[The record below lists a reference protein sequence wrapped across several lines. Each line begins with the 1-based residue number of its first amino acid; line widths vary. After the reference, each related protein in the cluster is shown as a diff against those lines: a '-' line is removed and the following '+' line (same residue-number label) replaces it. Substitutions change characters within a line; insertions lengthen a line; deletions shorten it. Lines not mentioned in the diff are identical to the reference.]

1 MWSSGTEWPATEYG
15 GVQLGTTFTAS
26 TSSGDAPV
34 IDIGVYDALFKG
46 TEATRVKGGQF
57 TKDRVNGDPKLKWN
71 FLILDGEGNAYPYLT
86 MGEDGELQEMAN
98 EDGNVRDL
106 IIDKLTGTGFNIAA
120 TTVPGELKVLKAL
133 LTADEY
139 KKFEAGEGTDE
150 EKLLDRK
157 VQVEVFI
164 NGNGWPGIGNVI
176 AKQSSKTPARR
187 PAPARQAVE
196 E

>member
-1 MWSSGTEWPATEYG
+1 M
-15 GVQLGTTFTAS
+15 GTTFTAS
-26 TSSGDAPV
+26 TSAGDAPV
-34 IDIGVYDALFKG
+34 IDIGVYDAIFKG

-86 MGEDGELQEMAN
+86 MGEDNELQALFDEAGN
-98 EDGNVRDL
+98 ERTL
-106 IIDKLTGTGFNIAA
+106 ILDKLTGTGFNIAA

-133 LTADEY
+133 LTPAEY
-139 KKFEAGEGTDE
+139 LAFEGGEGTDE

-176 AKQSSKTPARR
+176 AKSTPKTPVRR
-187 PAPARQAVE
+187 AAPARQAVE